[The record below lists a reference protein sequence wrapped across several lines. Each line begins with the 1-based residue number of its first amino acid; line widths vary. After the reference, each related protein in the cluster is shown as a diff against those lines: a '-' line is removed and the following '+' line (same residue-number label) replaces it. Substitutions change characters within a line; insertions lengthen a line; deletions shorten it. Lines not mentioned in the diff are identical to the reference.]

1 MSVNRRNPFVFL
13 LSSKAEHHRLLYI
26 ALPMILSNITNPLLG
41 MVDTAIIGHLDGTF
55 FLAGTAVA
63 TMVITQIYWVCGFLR
78 MSATGLSA
86 QARGERDTTAGSR
99 VFYQLLMPAVL
110 IGVLMILFQ
119 GVLIQIAGYFA
130 EASIRVNEVIG
141 AYIGIRVWGAPAALA
156 NLMLV
161 GWLVGQQ
168 HTRLVML
175 IQILGN
181 LLNAILSLFLAIGLG
196 WGVEGVAA
204 ATVVAEYAIF
214 IASFYVVMRNTGWRG
229 PRFEWFRLQIYRQV
243 LDLNRD
249 IFLRNLALQ
258 VTIAFLTFQ
267 GARLGEDIVA
277 VNALLMQF
285 FVITALGLDGI
296 AYGVEALVGESK
308 GAGARQQLHDRVRV
322 GLFWSALLAVVYSL
336 FFILFDSVIIALLTD
351 LAPLRQLATAFL
363 PYIWVMPL
371 LAHWCFL
378 MDGVFIGL
386 TRGKAMRNSM
396 LFCTLAVFFPLW
408 WLTSALGNHA
418 LWLAFLGFLLARGVS
433 LGWLYLRL
441 FRQQALL

>member
-1 MSVNRRNPFVFL
+1 LSVKRRNPFTFL
-13 LSSKAEHHRLLYI
+13 SAEQSEHRRLLAI

-41 MVDTAIIGHLDGTF
+41 MVDTAIIGHLEHSY
-55 FLAGTAVA
+55 FLAGAAVA

-86 QARGERDTTAGSR
+86 QARGSDDAEAGAR
-99 VFYQLLMPAVL
+99 VFYQLLAPAL
-110 IGVLMILFQ
+110 TIGVLMILGQ
-119 GVLIQIAGYFA
+119 SLLVQIASAFA
-130 EASIRVNEVIG
+130 DASEQVENVIWDYIR
-141 AYIGIRVWGAPAALA
+141 IRVWGAPAALA

-168 HTRLVML
+168 CTRVVML

-181 LLNAILSLFLAIGLG
+181 VLNALLSLALAIGLG
-196 WGVEGVAA
+196 LGVEGVAA

-214 IASFYVVMRNTGWRG
+214 IASVYMVLRKTGWRAVNLS
-229 PRFEWFRLQIYRQV
+229 WFRLSLYHKV

-249 IFLRNLALQ
+249 ILLRNLALQ
-258 VTIAFLTFQ
+258 LTIAFLTFQ
-267 GARLGEDIVA
+267 GARLGEEVVA

-308 GAGARQQLHDRVRV
+308 GAGDSRQLHNRVLT
-322 GLFWSALLAVVYSL
+322 GLFWSGSLAVAYSL
-336 FFILFDSVIIALLTD
+336 IFVLFDTPIIALLTD
-351 LAPLRQLATAFL
+351 LAPLQQLATDFL

-408 WLTSALGNHA
+408 WLTSGLGNHA
-418 LWLAFLGFLLARGVS
+418 LWLAFLSFLLARGGS
-433 LGWLYLRL
+433 LGWMYLRL
-441 FRQQALL
+441 SRQRALV

>member
-1 MSVNRRNPFVFL
+1 
-13 LSSKAEHHRLLYI
+13 
-26 ALPMILSNITNPLLG
+26 MILSNITNPLLG
-41 MVDTAIIGHLDGTF
+41 MVDTAIIGHLNHSY

-86 QARGERDTTAGSR
+86 QARGSGDAAAGAR
-99 VFYQLLMPAVL
+99 VFYQLLAPAL
-110 IGVLMILFQ
+110 IIGILMILAQ
-119 GVLIQIAGYFA
+119 SLLVQIASAFA
-130 EASIRVNEVIG
+130 DASEQVANVIRD
-141 AYIGIRVWGAPAALA
+141 YIGIRVWGAPAALA

-168 HTRLVML
+168 HTRVVML

-181 LLNAILSLFLAIGLG
+181 VLNALLSLALAIGLG

-204 ATVVAEYAIF
+204 ATVVAEYSIF
-214 IASFYVVMRNTGWRG
+214 IASVYMVLRKTGWRG
-229 PRFEWFRLQIYRQV
+229 VNLSWFRLSVYRQV

-249 IFLRNLALQ
+249 ILLRNLALQ
-258 VTIAFLTFQ
+258 LTIAFLTFQ
-267 GARLGEDIVA
+267 GARLGEEVVA

-308 GAGARQQLHDRVRV
+308 GARDSGQLHHRVLT
-322 GLFWSALLAVVYSL
+322 GLFWSASLAVAYSL
-336 FFILFDSVIIALLTD
+336 IFVVFDTAIIALLTD
-351 LAPLRQLATAFL
+351 LAPLRQLSKDFL
-363 PYIWVMPL
+363 PYIWVMPM

-396 LFCTLAVFFPLW
+396 LLCTLAVFFPLW
-408 WLTSALGNHA
+408 WLTSGLGNHA

-433 LGWLYLRL
+433 LGWVYVGLRK
-441 FRQQALL
+441 RQGLI